1 MRSKALIVAGMLLFA
16 GAVITG
22 TSPRVMAQEGELQVI
37 DEVVVQVNDDV
48 ITLSRLKR
56 ETRERVEAL
65 KQNGM
70 TEEQALAEAAK
81 KQPELIVILINE
93 QLLLQKGKELDL
105 ASDIE
110 AAVNRRMLEI
120 AREQG
125 ITSIEKLDQALRD
138 AKLDPVAIRQTM
150 RAEMMKQAVF
160 QQEVDRIIFYGPS
173 ADDVKKYF
181 EANREKFRTPES
193 VTLSEIFLSTENKDA
208 AAVKARAIELVTQL
222 RAGADFGALA
232 AANSEREKNG
242 MRTAPQDK
250 GRAGVF
256 ELPAL
261 RDDIAVVIKNVKVG
275 GVSDVIKTPDG
286 FQILRVDERTAASA
300 TIKFDDNRVREAMM
314 MERQP
319 KEREAFLEKLRNDA
333 FIKLSETYR
342 ASVEPLLKL
351 ATRTSAKTD
360 EKNQNKNK
368 KP

>member
-1 MRSKALIVAGMLLFA
+1 MRSKALIMTMFLFA
-16 GAVITG
+16 VAIITG
-22 TSPRVMAQEGELQVI
+22 ASHRVIAQEGELQVI

-56 ETRERVEAL
+56 ETRERIEAL
-65 KQNGM
+65 KQSGM
-70 TEEQALAEAAK
+70 NEQQALAEAAK

-93 QLLLQKGKELDL
+93 QLLLQRGKELDL

-110 AAVNRRMLEI
+110 AAVNRRMLDI

-125 ITSIEKLDQALRD
+125 ITSIEKLDQAMRE
-138 AKLDPVAIRQTM
+138 AKLDPAGIRQTM
-150 RAEMMKQAVF
+150 RTEMMKQAVF
-160 QQEVDRIIFYGPS
+160 QQEVDRIIFFGPS

-208 AAVKARAIELVTQL
+208 AAVRARAMELLTQL

-242 MRTAPQDK
+242 VRTAPQDK

-256 ELPAL
+256 EMPSL
-261 RDDIAVVIKNVKVG
+261 REDIAAALKSVKVG
-275 GVSDVIKTPDG
+275 GVTEVLKSPDG
-286 FQILRVDERTAASA
+286 FQILRVDERTPASQ

-314 MERQP
+314 VERQP
-319 KEREAFLEKLRNDA
+319 KEREAFLEKLRNEA
-333 FIKLSETYR
+333 FIKISETYR

-360 EKNQNKNK
+360 EKGDKNK